1 MSAPLRF
8 DRRALARRLRGLA
21 GWKPGAFALA
31 LCERMLPN
39 HRAFARATGGG
50 SDALRGALDAAWS
63 ALVAGGAPPDAEA
76 WIARC
81 AAAAP
86 DTEAHDHPLVSAA
99 LDAAGAV
106 ESLLRFLGDGDIG
119 HVVEAASLAR
129 DTVDMA
135 VEMPDTAGGSP
146 AAREARTLGDPLVQR
161 ELRRQRD
168 DLAWLAALDGD
179 AASWIEEL
187 RGQWY
192 DPPSGSLGVPDG

>member
-1 MSAPLRF
+1 MRF
-8 DRRALARRLRGLA
+8 DRGALVRRLRDLA
-21 GWKPGAFALA
+21 EWKRAAFALA

-39 HRAFARATGGG
+39 HRAFTRATGGG
-50 SDALRGALDAAWS
+50 SDALRGGLDAAW
-63 ALVAGGAPPDAEA
+63 ARLVAGGAPADAEA

-106 ESLLRFLGDGDIG
+106 ELLLRYLVDSDIDRD
-119 HVVEAASLAR
+119 VEAASLAR

-135 VEMPDTAGGSP
+135 VALPGVPGAR
-146 AAREARTLGDPLVQR
+146 AADREARALRDPLVQR

-168 DLAWLAALDGD
+168 DLDWLAALDGD
-179 AASWIEEL
+179 AGSRIDEL
-187 RGQWY
+187 RARWY
-192 DPPSGSLGVPDG
+192 DPASGSLGGSVR